1 MSFLILLS
9 LIILNYQIYKLSQL
23 LIVIDEQRVDITRFQ
38 NDKSSVES
46 NNGKH
51 WSY

>member
-23 LIVIDEQRVDITRFQ
+23 LIVIDEQRVDTARFQ
-38 NDKSSVES
+38 NGKSSVES
-46 NNGKH
+46 DNGKH
-51 WSY
+51 

>member
-1 MSFLILLS
+1 MSFLLLLS

-23 LIVIDEQRVDITRFQ
+23 LIVIDEQRVDIACFQ

-46 NNGKH
+46 DNGKH
-51 WSY
+51 WGY

>member
-1 MSFLILLS
+1 MSFLLLLS

-38 NDKSSVES
+38 NDKSPAELTD
-46 NNGKH
+46 GKH
-51 WSY
+51 

>member
-9 LIILNYQIYKLSQL
+9 LIILNYQMYKLLQL
-23 LIVIDEQRVDITRFQ
+23 LILIDEQRADITRFQ
-38 NDKSSVES
+38 NDKSSTEL

-51 WSY
+51 WSH

>member
-23 LIVIDEQRVDITRFQ
+23 LIAIDEQRVDIARFQ
-38 NDKSSVES
+38 NDKSSVGS
-46 NNGKH
+46 DNGKH
-51 WSY
+51 